1 VKVSFYFLLFP
12 IFNHL
17 CISSWAAEAAKNV
30 SILGIIIVL
39 LIIIHVNY
47 GFAQPL
53 TVNPRLSVERIF
65 TGNFN
70 PSTMAFLG
78 RDDILVL
85 DRDEGIVYRLNH
97 KMEPKVILDVK
108 VGTIGY
114 RGLLGI
120 AISHKDNLPQNVFLY
135 YTEARY
141 HDGDDATNNV
151 TTLGNRVYRYDL
163 INEKLVNPKLI
174 LQLPAEPGPRHMG
187 GIIDIGPD
195 NNVYV
200 TVGDIDGT
208 FIKNYETITQNY
220 QNGSYPDG
228 RSGILRVTQDGK
240 PVGVGILGKS
250 FPLNLYYAYG
260 IRNSFGIDWDPITG
274 KLWDTENGPNYGD
287 EINIVEPG
295 FNSGWVSVQGIW
307 KPNFDER
314 GQLSLNPEDL
324 VDFDGRGKYSPPKF
338 IWVPPVAPTAIKFL
352 DSDKFGS
359 EYINDIFV
367 GDANTGR
374 IYDFDLDE
382 KRTGLDVK
390 GQLKDI
396 IADDFEELSNVAF
409 ANGFGRIT
417 DIDIGP
423 DGFLYILSTKK
434 HMTNIYRIS
443 PR

>member
-1 VKVSFYFLLFP
+1 
-12 IFNHL
+12 
-17 CISSWAAEAAKNV
+17 
-30 SILGIIIVL
+30 
-39 LIIIHVNY
+39 
-47 GFAQPL
+47 
-53 TVNPRLSVERIF
+53 
-65 TGNFN
+65 
-70 PSTMAFLG
+70 
-78 RDDILVL
+78 
-85 DRDEGIVYRLNH
+85 
-97 KMEPKVILDVK
+97 
-108 VGTIGY
+108 
-114 RGLLGI
+114 
-120 AISHKDNLPQNVFLY
+120 
-135 YTEARY
+135 
-141 HDGDDATNNV
+141 
-151 TTLGNRVYRYDL
+151 
-163 INEKLVNPKLI
+163 
-174 LQLPAEPGPRHMG
+174 
-187 GIIDIGPD
+187 
-195 NNVYV
+195 
-200 TVGDIDGT
+200 
-208 FIKNYETITQNY
+208 
-220 QNGSYPDG
+220 
-228 RSGILRVTQDGK
+228 
-240 PVGVGILGKS
+240 
-250 FPLNLYYAYG
+250 
-260 IRNSFGIDWDPITG
+260 
-274 KLWDTENGPNYGD
+274 LWDTENGPNYGD

-359 EYINDIFV
+359 DYINDIFV